1 MNRQE
6 KSQVINSVK
15 ADFQG
20 SEASFVV
27 SVKGLTV
34 DDVQKLRKSL
44 YAKKSALRVV
54 KNSLLKIAISDLSNL
69 KDLAH
74 YFKEQVAIVF
84 ADHSAS
90 EIANIL
96 YEAAKI
102 NDKFKLLG
110 GSLDS
115 KVLNGKQV
123 EHLAKLPSKE
133 ILLAQVCGTLQAP
146 IRAYVNILNQLI
158 VRLLWVLKK
167 IEEKK

>member
-6 KSQVINSVK
+6 KSQVISSVK

-27 SVKGLTV
+27 GVKGLTV
-34 DDVQKLRKSL
+34 DDVQKLRRSL
-44 YAKKSALRVV
+44 YAKEGGLRVV
-54 KNSLLKIAISDLSNL
+54 KNSLLKIATSDLSNL
-69 KDLAH
+69 KDLAQ

-96 YEAAKI
+96 YEAAKL
-102 NDKFKLLG
+102 NDKLKLLG
-110 GSLDS
+110 GSLDN
-115 KVLNGKQV
+115 KILNAKQV
-123 EHLAKLPSKE
+123 EYLAKLPSRE
-133 ILLAQVCGTLQAP
+133 VLLAQVCGTLQAP
-146 IRAYVNILNQLI
+146 ISSYVNILNQLI